1 MGYNLQDHVGLGGLT
16 FLVNAPVTF
25 KKSRFQNA
33 PVALEYILRERGPM
47 TTLGVEA
54 LAFVN
59 TKYAPPEGKYV
70 IIYNIKNLT
79 QGII

>member
-25 KKSRFQNA
+25 KKDRFQN
-33 PVALEYILRERGPM
+33 PSVALEYILRERGPM
-47 TTLGVEA
+47 TTLGVEG

-59 TKYAPPEGKYV
+59 TKYAPPGGKFLNTLFV
-70 IIYNIKNLT
+70 I
-79 QGII
+79 

>member
-25 KKSRFQNA
+25 KKNRFQK
-33 PVALEYILRERGPM
+33 PSVALEYILREQGPM
-47 TTLGVEA
+47 TTLGVEG

-59 TKYAPPEGKYV
+59 TKYAPPEG
-70 IIYNIKNLT
+70 NIKKFFLHPSKEN
-79 QGII
+79 